1 MLNSQLSNISSSPL
15 SPSRVGPFATN
26 ANSSAWIPP
35 PSPSTPSTNRT
46 QRDVSNVNLG
56 YLAFPATGLPLT
68 KAAHDSIP
76 KVSFSQTSTIPQPA
90 NHQESSAGQS
100 SPPPIDHLQELHRAR
115 IEREEAERIKGEED
129 WVRSGGILRDSEGKR
144 DFARTEKVRE
154 ELRLR
159 DWEREVQ
166 DRWDE
171 YERRWSELQAKER
184 RGDSISFDDI
194 PWPVHVGGKK
204 IAQVNNNRPGTWGN
218 IPVAPKLQL
227 SDITTENVENF
238 LTEGLK
244 IRGCQVTKKERVR
257 TSFLRW
263 HPDKMTGFVSKVVEE
278 DHKDVEDGISVV
290 IRCLQTMN
298 TKH

>member
-1 MLNSQLSNISSSPL
+1 M
-15 SPSRVGPFATN
+15 
-26 ANSSAWIPP
+26 
-35 PSPSTPSTNRT
+35 
-46 QRDVSNVNLG
+46 NLG
-56 YLAFPATGLPLT
+56 YLAFPATGSPLT

-76 KVSFSQTSTIPQPA
+76 KVSFSHTSTIPQPA
-90 NHQESSAGQS
+90 NHQESSPGQS